1 MKAQAIIVIVLSTIL
16 FGGCAGKDYD
26 PGQGGF
32 FGGLAGL
39 SSGSYENR
47 VQEREARLAE
57 LRTTRDHLND
67 ENARLDDRKSQ
78 ARVRLAEDQTRVK
91 TMQAEIAELE
101 KKTKALA
108 AKQGADQKRV
118 AELRK
123 GTAAL
128 KKQTKKQ
135 SSALDALEGSGL
147 GDEAVDLRRKQM
159 AQQRDALRKEYDL
172 LMKMQMELAQ

>member
-1 MKAQAIIVIVLSTIL
+1 MRVQAIIVLVLSTIL

-47 VQEREARLAE
+47 VQEREARLE
-57 LRTTRDHLND
+57 QLRATRDHLND
-67 ENARLDDRKSQ
+67 EKARLDDRKSQ
-78 ARVRLAEDQTRVK
+78 AQARLAEDQDRVK
-91 TMQAEIAELE
+91 TMQADITELE

-118 AELRK
+118 EGLRK
-123 GTAAL
+123 RTAAL
-128 KKQTKKQ
+128 KKQMGKQ

-147 GDEAVDLRRKQM
+147 GDEEMDLRRKQM